1 MPSIRPVA
9 GLGIALAAA
18 AILFGAFAASAS
30 AQTAPYTAY
39 GINQKAGATIAANIA
54 GRSCGAGAVVSA
66 AGNWLISIPAT
77 AACAP
82 NERDVV
88 SFTIDGVPTEQTIT
102 WTAGG
107 APANPAV
114 GIGLTVRPGAA
125 AGAFSGAIAPVG
137 VSIVAFTGTTAQ
149 LDTAGAAVKAVSV
162 SATSAG
168 KMLTFVVGAPAFV
181 NTEFSSAFSGG
192 LNAALVIVKT

>member
-18 AILFGAFAASAS
+18 AILFGAFAVSAS

-39 GINQKAGATIAANIA
+39 GMGLRAGVTIAANIA
-54 GRSCGAGAVVSA
+54 GRSCGTAVVSA
-66 AGNWLISIPAT
+66 AGNWLLSIPAT

-107 APANPAV
+107 APANPAA
-114 GIGLTVRPGAA
+114 GIALTAKPLPA
-125 AGAFSGAIAPVG
+125 AGAFSGVVAPVG

-162 SATSAG
+162 SATTAG
-168 KMLTFVVGAPAFV
+168 KMLTFVVGAPSFV
-181 NTEFSSAFSGG
+181 NTDFSSAFSGG

>member
-1 MPSIRPVA
+1 MLFIRPVA

-18 AILFGAFAASAS
+18 AVLFSVFTDPTA

-39 GINQKAGATIAANIA
+39 GMNLKAGATIGASIA
-54 GRSCGAGAVVSA
+54 GRSCGTALVSA
-66 AGNWLISIPAT
+66 QGNWLISISAT
-77 AACAP
+77 SACAP

-88 SFTIDGVPTEQTIT
+88 SFTIDGVPAEQTIT

-114 GIGLTVRPGAA
+114 GIALTAKPMPA
-125 AGAFSGAIAPVG
+125 AGAFSGTVAPVG

-149 LDTAGAAVKAVSV
+149 LDTAGAAVKAVTV
-162 SATSAG
+162 SATTAG
-168 KMLTFVVGAPAFV
+168 KLLTFVVGAPAFV
-181 NTEFSSAFSGG
+181 NTEFSSAFSAG
-192 LNAALVIVKT
+192 LNGALVIVKT